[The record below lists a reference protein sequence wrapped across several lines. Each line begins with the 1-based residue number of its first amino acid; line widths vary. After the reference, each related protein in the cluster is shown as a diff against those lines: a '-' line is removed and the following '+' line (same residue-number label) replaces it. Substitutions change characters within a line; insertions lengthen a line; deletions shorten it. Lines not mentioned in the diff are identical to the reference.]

1 MAREPTPTPDTR
13 KDDLRKEYE
22 ADPDAF
28 REKYDTDKPTPP
40 PTQDPRAPGKSN

>member
-1 MAREPTPTPDTR
+1 MGDDK

-28 REKYDTDKPTPP
+28 KEKYGVDPAQPAPP
-40 PTQDPRAPGKSN
+40 PTQDPRAPGKSH